1 MPLLP
6 ATFEPFYQY
15 DNETATW
22 TGFLPELIHALAAE
36 VDIDYEIVPQATAMG
51 ALLIDPTTRTFIGI
65 DPNGQLATGDTDI
78 DWLYMAN
85 DLPFMNVS
93 AVLSDT
99 ACFKSV
105 REQGYLSSRVASSL
119 STLYVKKNPTF
130 SLSAFRS

>member
-65 DPNGQLATGDTDI
+65 DPNGQLATGDTDM
-78 DWLYMAN
+78 DWMYIAD

-93 AVLSDT
+93 ALLSDPNYT
-99 ACFKSV
+99 MTDV
-105 REQGYLSSRVASSL
+105 LH
-119 STLYVKKNPTF
+119 STFNTGLVYKAVSYTHLTLPTK
-130 SLSAFRS
+130 A